1 MGVCLCKE
9 RVIVYGRSVG
19 IMSRGRDGCFP
30 FVCVGVC
37 VYVCRGWDV
46 CIYVWVWR
54 GVYLCVCI
62 DMEVECRV
70 IDVHVSVW
78 RDVCVCVCVCVC

>member
-30 FVCVGVC
+30 FVCV
-37 VYVCRGWDV
+37 
-46 CIYVWVWR
+46 
-54 GVYLCVCI
+54 
-62 DMEVECRV
+62 
-70 IDVHVSVW
+70 
-78 RDVCVCVCVCVC
+78 CVCVCVCVQGLGCMYLCVGVERCVSVCVYRYGG